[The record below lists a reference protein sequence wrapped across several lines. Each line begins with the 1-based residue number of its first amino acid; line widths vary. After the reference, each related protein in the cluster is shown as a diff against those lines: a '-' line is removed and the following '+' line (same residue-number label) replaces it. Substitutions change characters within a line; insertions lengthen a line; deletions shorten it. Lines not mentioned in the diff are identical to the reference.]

1 MLKMGLKEYSLQMQH
16 LKLIFTCGGFFDI
29 NLKYFGGVKLM
40 DFTKCNFLLS
50 LLFLDGRNHIGL
62 YNYSYTI

>member
-29 NLKYFGGVKLM
+29 NLKYFGGVKVM
-40 DFTKCNFLLS
+40 CFTKCTF
-50 LLFLDGRNHIGL
+50 
-62 YNYSYTI
+62 YSTSSF